1 VELEI
6 VDSSI
11 AVSTKVKAKYMLLTR
26 S

>member
-6 VDSSI
+6 VNSSI